1 MDTIVFFY
9 KKRGAGR
16 PWAEPVG
23 LKTYML
29 IRVPMDMGEEWP
41 GRKGC
46 GGTAEDSR
54 PGACRSL
61 EEPPGGRSIF
71 GRL

>member
-1 MDTIVFFY
+1 MSMDTIVFFY

-41 GRKGC
+41 GREG
-46 GGTAEDSR
+46 
-54 PGACRSL
+54 
-61 EEPPGGRSIF
+61 
-71 GRL
+71 